1 MIRLIQSP
9 RINVPTVRRVLL
21 LSLPVLAV
29 AGLLFVWIWVFSGSP
44 FPLAPAA
51 SDSLGTYS
59 LRAPAPLPRTEA
71 GGVAC
76 QGKFYL
82 AGGIDWRA
90 HTLTSFLRYDPSNN
104 AWETLPDL
112 PEPLS
117 HALLATDG
125 KKVYMVGGFGP
136 LGIRLRWFM
145 FAEWNPR
152 DTLYIFDPAS
162 NTWSEGPRMPQ
173 PRGAGGVAYA
183 ANALWYA
190 GGIDQDRAI
199 SADLFR
205 YDLENHT
212 WARMPAMSVPRDHL
226 RVEAVDGTVYA
237 ISGRKDDLR
246 LNLAVMEAYDI
257 RSGTWSRKADIP
269 VARGGFGSAVVNG
282 RIYTY
287 GGEMLWHC
295 LDNIERY
302 DPGTDTWRG
311 DGKLPEGRHGIMSG
325 VIDGRIHLVSG
336 GRHPRVSISGIHRL
350 FTPVPD
356 K

>member
-1 MIRLIQSP
+1 MSLA
-9 RINVPTVRRVLL
+9 RRAFL
-21 LSLPVLAV
+21 LSLPAF
-29 AGLLFVWIWVFSGSP
+29 AGAGMLFLWIWVFSGSP
-44 FPLAPAA
+44 FPLVPAT
-51 SDSLGTYS
+51 SDSLGKYS
-59 LRAPAPLPRTEA
+59 LRASVPIPRTEA

-82 AGGIDWRA
+82 AGGINWRA
-90 HTLTSFLRYDPSNN
+90 STLTSFLRYDPAKD

-117 HALLATDG
+117 HAVLATDG
-125 KKVYMVGGFGP
+125 EKIYMVGGFGP

-152 DTLYIFDPAS
+152 DTLYVFDPAS
-162 NTWSEGPRMPQ
+162 MTWSEGSRMPQ
-173 PRGAGGVAYA
+173 ARGAGGVAYA
-183 ANALWYA
+183 TNALWYA
-190 GGIDQDRAI
+190 GGIDQNREL

-205 YDLENHT
+205 YDLASRKWE
-212 WARMPAMSVPRDHL
+212 RMPAMGVPRDHL
-226 RVEAVDGTVYA
+226 RVEAVDGKVYA

-257 RSGTWSRKADIP
+257 QSGQWSRRADIP
-269 VARGGFGSAVVNG
+269 VARGGFGSAVADG
-282 RIYTY
+282 YIYTF

-302 DPGTDTWRG
+302 DPRTDTWRS

-325 VIDGRIHLVSG
+325 IIDGQIHLVSG
-336 GRHPRVSISGIHRL
+336 GRHPRISVSGIHRL
-350 FTPVPD
+350 FTPVPS